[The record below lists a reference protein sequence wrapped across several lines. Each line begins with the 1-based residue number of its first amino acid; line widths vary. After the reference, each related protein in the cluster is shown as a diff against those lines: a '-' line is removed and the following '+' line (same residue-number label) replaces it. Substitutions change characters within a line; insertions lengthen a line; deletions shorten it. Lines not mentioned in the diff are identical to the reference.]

1 MKFESVQ
8 LPFGQPITE
17 AYINRNNPGVEA
29 LFGSHAAEAA
39 HWEKRLNWLNSHADK
54 RTTADG
60 LADALARY
68 NAVMNNNQ
76 PAVKSNI
83 DAIRAGA
90 PVVVTGQ
97 QAGLWTGPLLV
108 IHKAVTVIAAAREAA
123 SKLGTPVVPVF
134 WIAGEDHDWDEANH
148 AYVRS
153 ASASSEAEPSKLG
166 RIAIKRPSG
175 ARSSVSRTKLA
186 PDAWADALQH
196 LSRELPDTEFK
207 PELLMQLEQAAK
219 QSESLSDLFAATMG
233 LLFGKYGLVLLDA
246 DDPVIR
252 ALEAPMFEQMIAR
265 GDELEAAYT
274 STANEVK
281 ELGFKLSAD
290 VTPGSANLFMFDEG
304 ERVLLHKEDGGFR
317 NRKSTKTWSM
327 PELLGM
333 AANKPEQLS
342 NNVLTRPIMQDY
354 VLPVLAVV
362 LGPGEIAYWA
372 LTGRAF
378 QVLGMEMPIVVPRMS
393 YTLVEQTTAK
403 YMAKFELSF
412 DDVAYRY
419 AARREAWLKERD
431 ELGIE
436 ARFAE
441 VKAQL
446 HAVYQPVMDMAAGIA
461 RGLRDLSETNLQRI
475 ERELAY
481 MEARTKDAHA
491 HRFDTA
497 LSQMDWVAVSLWPD
511 GKPQERVINMADF
524 WNRYGLSWV
533 DKLLEAPYSSQGG
546 HWMIYL

>member
-1 MKFESVQ
+1 MKFECIQ

-17 AYINRNNPGVEA
+17 AYINRSHSGVEA
-29 LFGSHAAEAA
+29 LFGSHAAEGA
-39 HWEKRLNWLNSHADK
+39 HWGKRLNWLNSHADK
-54 RTTADG
+54 RTSAEG
-60 LADALARY
+60 LADALTQY
-68 NAVMNNNQ
+68 NAVKNDH
-76 PAVKSNI
+76 PAVHSSI

-108 IHKAVTVIAAAREAA
+108 IHKAVTVISAARESAD
-123 SKLGTPVVPVF
+123 KLGTAVVPVF

-148 AYVRS
+148 AFVRS
-153 ASASSEAEPSKLG
+153 ASVDGEGESTKLS

-175 ARSSVSRTKLA
+175 VRSSVSRTKLE
-186 PDAWADALQH
+186 PDVWAEALQR
-196 LSRELPDTEFK
+196 LSQELPDTEFK
-207 PELLMQLEQAAK
+207 PDMLQQLEQAAEGA
-219 QSESLSDLFAATMG
+219 ESLSDLFAASMS

-265 GDELEAAYT
+265 NDELEAAYA
-274 STANEVK
+274 SAANAVQ
-281 ELGFKLSAD
+281 ELGFKPAAD

-304 ERVLLHKEDGGFR
+304 ERVLLHKEEGRFKS
-317 NRKSTKTWSM
+317 RKKANSLSAAEM
-327 PELLGM
+327 LDM
-333 AANKPEQLS
+333 AKNEPQLLS

-354 VLPVLAVV
+354 LLPVLAVV
-362 LGPGEIAYWA
+362 LGPGEIAYWS

-378 QVLGMEMPIVVPRMS
+378 HVLGMEMPIVVPRMS
-393 YTLVEQTTAK
+393 YTLVEGTTEK
-403 YMAKFELSF
+403 YMAKFNLSF
-412 DDVAYRY
+412 DDIAHRY
-419 AARREAWLKERD
+419 ADRREAWLKERD

-441 VKAQL
+441 VKAQFR
-446 HAVYQPVMDMAAGIA
+446 AIYQPVMDMAAGVQ
-461 RGLRDLSETNLQRI
+461 RGLLDLSEKNLQRI

-497 LSQMDWVAVSLWPD
+497 LSQMDWAALSIWPE
-511 GKPQERVINMADF
+511 GKPQERVLNMTDF

-533 DKLLEAPYSSQGG
+533 DKLLEAPFSSQGG
-546 HWMIYL
+546 HFIIRL

>member
-1 MKFESVQ
+1 MKFEPVQ
-8 LPFGQPITE
+8 LPFGQLITE
-17 AYINRNNPGVEA
+17 AYINRSHSGVEA
-29 LFGSHAAEAA
+29 LFGSHAAEEA
-39 HWEKRLNWLNSHADK
+39 HWENRLNWLGSHAHK
-54 RTTADG
+54 RTSAEG
-60 LADALARY
+60 LADALTRY
-68 NAVMNNNQ
+68 NTARNNH
-76 PAVKSNI
+76 PAVHSSI

-108 IHKAVTVIAAAREAA
+108 IHKAVTVISAAREAA
-123 SKLGTPVVPVF
+123 VKLETPVVPVF

-148 AYVRS
+148 AFVRT
-153 ASASSEAEPSKLG
+153 ANASSEGESAKLS
-166 RIAIKRPSG
+166 RIAIKRPGG

-186 PDAWADALQH
+186 PEAWAEALQQ
-196 LSRELPDTEFK
+196 LRQELPDTEFK
-207 PELLMQLEQAAK
+207 PELLQQLERAAK
-219 QSESLSDLFAATMG
+219 KAESLSDLFAASMS

-265 GDELEAAYT
+265 NDELEAAYT
-274 STANEVK
+274 GAASAVQ
-281 ELGFKLSAD
+281 ELGFKPAAD

-304 ERVLLHKEDGGFR
+304 ERVLLHKEEGRFKS
-317 NRKSTKTWSM
+317 RKKPDSLSIAEM
-327 PELLGM
+327 LDM
-333 AANKPEQLS
+333 AKNTPQLLS

-362 LGPGEIAYWA
+362 LGPGEIAYWS
-372 LTGRAF
+372 LTRSAF
-378 QVLGMEMPIVVPRMS
+378 HVLGMEMPIVVPRMS
-393 YTLVEQTTAK
+393 YTLMEGTTEK
-403 YMAKFELSF
+403 YMAKFDLRF
-412 DDVAYRY
+412 DDIAYRY
-419 AARREAWLKERD
+419 ADRREAWLKERD

-436 ARFAE
+436 AQFAE
-441 VKAQL
+441 VRAQFR
-446 HAVYQPVMDMAAGIA
+446 AIYQPVADMAAGIQ
-461 RGLRDLSETNLQRI
+461 RGLRDLSEKNLQRI

-497 LSQMDWVAVSLWPD
+497 LSQMDWAAMSLWPE
-511 GKPQERVINMADF
+511 GKPQERVLNMTDF

-546 HWMIYL
+546 HFIIYL

>member
-17 AYINRNNPGVEA
+17 AYINRSNPGVEA
-29 LFGSHAAEAA
+29 LFGSHAAEPA

-54 RTTADG
+54 RTTASG

-68 NAVMNNNQ
+68 NAVSNNQ
-76 PAVKSNI
+76 PAVNSNI

-148 AYVRS
+148 AFVRS
-153 ASASSEAEPSKLG
+153 ASVSGNGESAKLS
-166 RIAIKRPSG
+166 RVAIKRPSG
-175 ARSSVSRTKLA
+175 VRTSVSRTKLA
-186 PDAWADALQH
+186 PDAWVDALQR
-196 LSRELPDTEFK
+196 LSQELPDTEFK
-207 PELLMQLEQAAK
+207 PDMLLQLEQAAK
-219 QSESLSDLFAATMG
+219 QAESLSDLFAATLS

-246 DDPVIR
+246 DEPVIR
-252 ALEAPMFEQMIAR
+252 ALEAPMFEQMITR
-265 GDELEAAYT
+265 NDELEAAYVGAA
-274 STANEVK
+274 SDVQ

-304 ERVLLHKEDGGFR
+304 ERVLLHKDEGGFR
-317 NRKSTKTWSM
+317 NRKSTKSWTSA
-327 PELLGM
+327 ELLDV
-333 AANKPEQLS
+333 ARNEPQQLS

-378 QVLGMEMPIVVPRMS
+378 HVLGMEMPIVVPRMS
-393 YTLVEQTTAK
+393 YTLVEQTAAK
-403 YMAKFELSF
+403 YMTKFELSF
-412 DDVAYRY
+412 DDIAHRY

-441 VKAQL
+441 VKAQFKL
-446 HAVYQPVMDMAAGIA
+446 VYQPVMDMAAGIQQ
-461 RGLRDLSETNLQRI
+461 GLRDLSESNLQRI

-491 HRFDTA
+491 RRFDTA
-497 LSQMDWVAVSLWPD
+497 LSQMDWAAVSLWPD
-511 GKPQERVINMADF
+511 GKPQERVLNMADF